1 MTIGHSSNDRRRYTR
16 HQLSNALS
24 VELRVEVSGDKPA
37 ILLTRGMV
45 TDISCGGLKCDINLN
60 VPVGT
65 RVDVRLQGVSGTPL
79 PPDLMV
85 GQVVRTD
92 SLGGV
97 PDQVAI
103 VFARPLEALELDQIR
118 PGCVDASL
126 RGRVAAKRRASWA
139 DEPHPFP
146 TFATG
151 NLL

>member
-1 MTIGHSSNDRRRYTR
+1 MTHG
-16 HQLSNALS
+16 L
-24 VELRVEVSGDKPA
+24 
-37 ILLTRGMV
+37 V
-45 TDISCGGLKCDINLN
+45 TDISCGGLKYDINLN

-65 RVDVRLQGVSGTPL
+65 RVDVRLQNVSGSLL

-85 GQVVRTD
+85 GQVIRTD

-103 VFARPLEALELDQIR
+103 AFACPLESLEIDQIR
-118 PGCVDASL
+118 PRDVDASL
-126 RGRVAAKRRASWA
+126 RGRTAAKRRASWA

>member
-1 MTIGHSSNDRRRYTR
+1 MTQGHSSNDRRRYPR
-16 HQLSNALS
+16 HRLRSGLS

-45 TDISCGGLKCDINLN
+45 TDLSCGGLKCDINLN

-65 RVDVRLQGVSGTPL
+65 CVDVRFREAIGAALA
-79 PPDLMV
+79 PDLMD
-85 GQVVRTD
+85 GRVVRTE

-103 VFARPLEALELDQIR
+103 AFARPLESVELDHV
-118 PGCVDASL
+118 PPHESAAPL
-126 RGRVAAKRRASWA
+126 RGRTAAKRRVSWA
-139 DEPHPFP
+139 DEPHSFP

>member
-1 MTIGHSSNDRRRYTR
+1 MPSHSSNDRRRYPR
-16 HQLSNALS
+16 HQLRSGLS

-37 ILLTRGMV
+37 ILLTRGLV
-45 TDISCGGLKCDINLN
+45 TDLSRGGLKCDINLN

-65 RVDVRLQGVSGTPL
+65 RIDVCFQETAGAALA
-79 PPDLMV
+79 PDLMD
-85 GQVVRTD
+85 GRVVRTE

-103 VFARPLEALELDQIR
+103 AFARPLECLELDQVR
-118 PGCVDASL
+118 PDQKAAPL
-126 RGRVAAKRRASWA
+126 HGRTAAKRRASWA
-139 DEPHPFP
+139 DEPHQFP